1 MSPLVVT
8 PPASAAG
15 TLAPVQRLFSM
26 FPTAGPG
33 VGLLLLRLA
42 VALALVAGAVD
53 PTPLAPLGLVSPIAV
68 MLGAGL
74 MTPILAVGAAA
85 LHVVRI
91 AVDPLMTS
99 MLAPHVMVA
108 AAVALLGPG
117 AYSLDARRFGR
128 RLVVTP
134 PVTGE

>member
-8 PPASAAG
+8 PSASPPA
-15 TLAPVQRLFSM
+15 TLAVVQRLFSM

-42 VALALVAGAVD
+42 VALPLVLDAAD
-53 PTPLAPLGLVSPIAV
+53 PGPLAPTGLAWLVAV
-68 MLGAGL
+68 LLGAGL

-91 AVDPLMTS
+91 GVDPLMAS
-99 MLAPHVMVA
+99 MLAPHVLAA

-117 AYSLDARRFGR
+117 AYSIDARRFGR

-134 PVTGE
+134 HLTGE